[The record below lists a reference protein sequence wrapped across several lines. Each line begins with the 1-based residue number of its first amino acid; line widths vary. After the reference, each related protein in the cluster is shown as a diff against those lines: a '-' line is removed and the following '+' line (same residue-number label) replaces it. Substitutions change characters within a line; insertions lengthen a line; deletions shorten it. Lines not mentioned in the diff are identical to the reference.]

1 MSELNGSIASRST
14 FDSEETGSRA
24 SLYSASFWG
33 LWLRDWHVLMGS
45 AATFAIRTVMQPL
58 LFIFVF
64 AYVFPMIGQDVG
76 VAGDA
81 SFATVLVPG
90 LVAVAVL
97 FQGISA
103 VALPLVNEFS
113 VSREIEDRVMAP
125 LPTTAVALEKLLFG
139 AFQGVIAACIVFPLL
154 YIVPATDV
162 EVRIGSWP
170 LLIAMLLLSTI
181 TAGAAGLAIGT
192 TFTPTQVPLVFSVIV
207 IPTTFLGCV
216 YYPWQALEAIPWL
229 QVVVLVNPLVY
240 VSEGLRAALTLQLP
254 HLLPW
259 VSIGALTVATAIL
272 GVIGVRGF
280 QNRVLD

>member
-1 MSELNGSIASRST
+1 MSELNGSIASGTALDR
-14 FDSEETGSRA
+14 DEAGSRA
-24 SLYSASFWG
+24 SLYAASFWG

-45 AATFAIRTVMQPL
+45 AVTFAIRTIMQPL

-76 VAGDA
+76 VAGDTN
-81 SFATVLVPG
+81 FATVLVPG

-139 AFQGVIAACIVFPLL
+139 AFQGVIAASIVFPLL
-154 YIVPATDV
+154 YVVPATEVDV
-162 EVRIGSWP
+162 QVKSWP
-170 LLIAMLLLSTI
+170 LLVVLLLLSTI

-216 YYPWQALEAIPWL
+216 YYPWQELATIPWL
-229 QVVVLVNPLVY
+229 QMLVLVNPLVY
-240 VSEGLRAALTLQLP
+240 VSEGLRAALTPQLP

-259 VSIGALTVATAIL
+259 VSVAALTVAIAVL
-272 GVIGVRGF
+272 GATGVRGF
-280 QNRVLD
+280 HNRVLD

>member
-1 MSELNGSIASRST
+1 MTELNGSIASGST
-14 FDSEETGSRA
+14 FKRDEARTRV
-24 SLYSASFWG
+24 SLYSSSFWG

-45 AATFAIRTVMQPL
+45 VATFTIRTVMQPL

-76 VAGDA
+76 AAGNV

-113 VSREIEDRVMAP
+113 VSREIEDRVMSP
-125 LPTTAVALEKLLFG
+125 LPTAAVALEKLLFG
-139 AFQGVIAACIVFPLL
+139 AFQGVIAACVVFPLL
-154 YIVPATDV
+154 YVVPATDV
-162 EVRIGSWP
+162 EVQIGSWP
-170 LLIAMLLLSTI
+170 LLIAMLALSTI

-192 TFTPTQVPLVFSVIV
+192 TFKPSQVPLVFSVIV

-216 YYPWQALEAIPWL
+216 YYPWQELKAIPWL
-229 QVVVLVNPLVY
+229 QSLVLLNPLVY
-240 VSEGLRAALTLQLP
+240 VSEGLRAALTPQLP

-259 VSIGALTVATAIL
+259 VSLGALTFAAAVL
-272 GVIGVRGF
+272 GAIGVRGF
-280 QNRVLD
+280 HNRVLD

>member
-1 MSELNGSIASRST
+1 MSELDGAIPSTSTVRSDEARSRS
-14 FDSEETGSRA
+14 
-24 SLYSASFWG
+24 SLYLSSFLG
-33 LWLRDWHVLMGS
+33 LWLRDWHVLMRS
-45 AATFAIRTVMQPL
+45 VVTFTIRTVMQPL

-76 VAGDA
+76 ASGEA

-154 YIVPATDV
+154 YLVPATHV
-162 EVRIGSWP
+162 EVQIESWP
-170 LLIAMLLLSTI
+170 LLVAMVLLSTI

-192 TFTPTQVPLVFSVIV
+192 TFSPTQVPLVFSVIV

-216 YYPWQALEAIPWL
+216 YYPWTELEAIPWL
-229 QVVVLVNPLVY
+229 QLLVLVNPLVY
-240 VSEGLRAALTLQLP
+240 VSEGLRAALTPQLP
-254 HLLPW
+254 HLSPW
-259 VSIGALTVATAIL
+259 VSIGALAVATATL
-272 GVIGVRGF
+272 GAIGVRGF
-280 QNRVLD
+280 HNRVLD

>member
-1 MSELNGSIASRST
+1 MSELNGSITSEST
-14 FDSEETGSRA
+14 FDRDQAGSRA

-45 AATFAIRTVMQPL
+45 AVTFAIRTVMQPL

-64 AYVFPMIGQDVG
+64 AYVFPMIGQEVG
-76 VAGDA
+76 AAGGA

-139 AFQGVIAACIVFPLL
+139 AFQGVIAACVVFPLL
-154 YIVPATDV
+154 YVVPATDV
-162 EVRIGSWP
+162 EVQIGSWP
-170 LLIAMLLLSTI
+170 LLIVVLLLSTI

-192 TFTPTQVPLVFSVIV
+192 TFKPTQVPLVFSVIV

-216 YYPWQALEAIPWL
+216 YYPWQELVAIPWL
-229 QVVVLVNPLVY
+229 QMVVLVNPLVY
-240 VSEGLRAALTLQLP
+240 VSEGLRAALTPQLP

-259 VSIGALTVATAIL
+259 VSIGALTVATAVL
-272 GVIGVRGF
+272 GAIGVRGF
-280 QNRVLD
+280 HNRVLD